1 MLTNV
6 FRFAPLGMLLG
17 TPLTATFAP
26 DGPKTSEEADELFAT
41 GERLRG
47 EANGEWSRNGD

>member
-1 MLTNV
+1 MLTNIV
-6 FRFAPLGMLLG
+6 RLAPLGMLLG

-26 DGPKTSEEADELFAT
+26 DGPKAWEEADELFAA

-47 EANGEWSRNGD
+47 QANKEWSLNGD